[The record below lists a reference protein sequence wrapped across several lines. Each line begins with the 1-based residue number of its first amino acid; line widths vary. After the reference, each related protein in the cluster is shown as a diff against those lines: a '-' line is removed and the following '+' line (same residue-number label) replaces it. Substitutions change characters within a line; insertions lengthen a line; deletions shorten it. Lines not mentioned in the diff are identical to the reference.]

1 MKIFPIIETRE
12 LKSHHNTLT
21 WYGKASSQKSN
32 IVSWWN
38 LDAARPPTLTP
49 HWTEHPHWGLPMASC
64 HAMGRQYTNIQKY
77 NNMKIHKK
85 FNKKLKIH
93 KATLTHWCSTLT
105 THTGACYGQILSLS
119 TSFPD
124 PTYVH
129 VMHGMHFFGKNKHLH
144 LLENQNAIIS
154 SPKPKPGNL
163 WLICRGYIYTSWLFP
178 VSQDSEHWT
187 ASRGRHRWCSSQ
199 IVTFTTFTPTRWA
212 WGTPYLLPEV
222 RGWAKFCVLAG
233 ITGFPFLD

>member
-1 MKIFPIIETRE
+1 MKIVPIIETHE

-64 HAMGRQYTNIQKY
+64 YGQTIYKYTEVQQYENTNTKSSI
-77 NNMKIHKK
+77 
-85 FNKKLKIH
+85 KKLKIH

-119 TSFPD
+119 TSFPA
-124 PTYVH
+124 PTCDARH
-129 VMHGMHFFGKNKHLH
+129 AFFWRQNKHLR

-154 SPKPKPGNL
+154 SSKAKPGNL
-163 WLICRGYIYTSWLFP
+163 WLICRGYMYTS
-178 VSQDSEHWT
+178 
-187 ASRGRHRWCSSQ
+187 SSGCFLCPRTVNTEQ
-199 IVTFTTFTPTRWA
+199 PAEEDID
-212 WGTPYLLPEV
+212 GV
-222 RGWAKFCVLAG
+222 RLR
-233 ITGFPFLD
+233 